1 MDGEFL
7 PDIETE
13 SEAGDGRIRHNRE
26 RRILSRQPRFRGNR
40 FYSDHPN
47 PVTIVGSGIKYGGN
61 DYLTISCEKEN
72 ADLTIRELR
81 IDNATEMPANA
92 LVFTGKGN
100 RLTLE
105 GQNSLQQ
112 CYNDNLGKSII
123 NVDGDTELTIGGSGE
138 LYMYKHSLL

>member
-13 SEAGDGRIRHNRE
+13 DQKRVTAGSVITESGEYYLDSRASEGTVFIRTSE
-26 RRILSRQPRFRGNR
+26 
-40 FYSDHPN
+40 

-92 LVFTGKGN
+92 LVFTGKETG
-100 RLTLE
+100 
-105 GQNSLQQ
+105 
-112 CYNDNLGKSII
+112 
-123 NVDGDTELTIGGSGE
+123 
-138 LYMYKHSLL
+138 